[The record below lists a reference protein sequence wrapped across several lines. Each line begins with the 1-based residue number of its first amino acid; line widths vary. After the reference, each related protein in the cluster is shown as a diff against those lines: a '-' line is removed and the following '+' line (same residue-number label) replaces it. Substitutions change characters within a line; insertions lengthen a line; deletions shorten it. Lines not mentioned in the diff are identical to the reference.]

1 MIKLKD
7 IVKFYSGLIISRQ
20 KAYSKSKILYSVLNY
35 KSITDSLNIDINKL
49 DKVYT
54 KEEVDKKYITNK
66 NDIIIKLVYP
76 FKAILIRE
84 KKSGI
89 LITSNFCKIICSD
102 KILPEYLIACLN
114 SKIIDKKLKVESKNQ
129 SISQISI
136 KDLENVEIELY
147 DTKKQRIIA
156 NLYNDYLKKIQLTKI
171 ILEKEQRIIQNIY
184 K

>member
-66 NDIIIKLVYP
+66 NDIIIKLV
-76 FKAILIRE
+76 
-84 KKSGI
+84 
-89 LITSNFCKIICSD
+89 
-102 KILPEYLIACLN
+102 
-114 SKIIDKKLKVESKNQ
+114 
-129 SISQISI
+129 
-136 KDLENVEIELY
+136 
-147 DTKKQRIIA
+147 
-156 NLYNDYLKKIQLTKI
+156 
-171 ILEKEQRIIQNIY
+171 
-184 K
+184 

>member
-1 MIKLKD
+1 M
-7 IVKFYSGLIISRQ
+7 
-20 KAYSKSKILYSVLNY
+20 
-35 KSITDSLNIDINKL
+35 
-49 DKVYT
+49 
-54 KEEVDKKYITNK
+54 
-66 NDIIIKLVYP
+66 
-76 FKAILIRE
+76 
-84 KKSGI
+84 
-89 LITSNFCKIICSD
+89 ITSNFCKIICSD

-156 NLYNDYLKKIQLTKI
+156 NLYNEKKKKIQLTKI